1 MMSPIMS
8 LYKYISTHAYI
19 TIYLIHI
26 ICDRKEKNYTWDVFY
41 IIYDLDI
48 YYKNVDCFVL

>member
-1 MMSPIMS
+1 MSPIMS

-26 ICDRKEKNYTWDVFY
+26 ICDRKEKRLHIRCFLCYLWFRY
-41 IIYDLDI
+41 IL
-48 YYKNVDCFVL
+48 